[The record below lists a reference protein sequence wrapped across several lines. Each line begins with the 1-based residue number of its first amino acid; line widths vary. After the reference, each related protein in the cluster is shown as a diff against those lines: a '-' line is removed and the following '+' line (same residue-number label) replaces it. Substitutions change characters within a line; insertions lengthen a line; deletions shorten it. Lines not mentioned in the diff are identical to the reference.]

1 MTILLAGAESVV
13 GAAGSLL
20 GFENYRLLTQ
30 VRISESAVFTGI
42 RTGAI
47 MDRFSNAAVEA
58 GVERFFRVVA
68 SPEAKRD
75 MGQKRGLRKLA

>member
-20 GFENYRLLTQ
+20 GLENYRLLTQ

-42 RTGAI
+42 RTGGI

-58 GVERFFRVVA
+58 GVERFFREVA

-75 MGQKRGLRKLA
+75 MGQKRVLRKLA